1 MKIIKQ
7 CKDFFP
13 SPSSGNLLGLD
24 VNGTLQITNCYPLP
38 SSQDELPPNVN
49 LESERK
55 KQQGVWEKSIG
66 EVNLDNNMVGWY
78 TNAYL
83 GSFLNAR
90 VVDGLLAAG
99 QKQMLSD
106 KAVLV
111 VHDISRSS
119 SGPVSMRAFRLTSSF
134 LAAHKEGK
142 FTAER

>member
-1 MKIIKQ
+1 
-7 CKDFFP
+7 
-13 SPSSGNLLGLD
+13 
-24 VNGTLQITNCYPLP
+24 
-38 SSQDELPPNVN
+38 
-49 LESERK
+49 
-55 KQQGVWEKSIG
+55 
-66 EVNLDNNMVGWY
+66 MVGWY